1 MKEIN
6 LIHTNLQLTQEGIL
20 IIRCKDEYHYEIED
34 VKELH
39 EAQKEITEGKKI
51 PTVTIIGKFTE
62 ASKEA
67 LEFIFSEKSIMYASK
82 DAFVVN
88 SLSQKIIGNFYLKV
102 KKPSI
107 PTRLFNNEKLAFDWL
122 KKHNH

>member
-1 MKEIN
+1 MKVIE
-6 LIHTNLQLTQEGIL
+6 LPHTQLQLTSEGIM
-20 IIRCKDEYHYEIED
+20 IIRCNDDFHYELEH
-34 VKELH
+34 VLELH
-39 EAQKEITEGKKI
+39 QAQKEIANGNKF

-67 LEFIFSEKSIMYASK
+67 LDFVFSKEATAFALK

-102 KKPSI
+102 KKPDI
-107 PTRLFNNEKLAFDWL
+107 PTRLFTNENLAIEWL
-122 KKHNH
+122 KKAK